1 MPDFD
6 LPGRRPGTPGRR
18 PGTAGTSRTR
28 QLARTAP
35 WAASAYLAAVQSG
48 AYALRP
54 LPEADREELL
64 RAHSTNVDNLR
75 ARRWHTLLT
84 SAFFVERPID
94 PAYAALLLTVLGGA
108 ETVWGS
114 RRTAAV
120 FAFGHVGAS
129 LLVYGGLRATHA
141 SKETG
146 SAVDVGASYGL
157 NAVLGAAAVSLP
169 HRAARAAA
177 TAGVL
182 GLVVR
187 PLVREGRTF
196 TDVGHLAA
204 LLLGLG
210 AGHRGAFTRG

>member
-1 MPDFD
+1 MPILD
-6 LPGRRPGTPGRR
+6 LPGRRPGAPGGR
-18 PGTAGTSRTR
+18 PGA
-28 QLARTAP
+28 QPLALALARRAP
-35 WAASAYLAAVQSG
+35 WAASAYVAAVQSG

-54 LPEADREELL
+54 LPEADREAVL

-75 ARRWHTLLT
+75 DGRWHTLLT
-84 SAFFVERPID
+84 SAFLVEEPLD
-94 PAYAALLLTVLGGA
+94 PAYGAMLLGILGGA

-120 FAFGHVGAS
+120 FAFGHLGAS
-129 LLVYGGLRATHA
+129 LLVYGGLRATDA
-141 SKETG
+141 SKETR

-157 NAVLGAAAVSLP
+157 NAVLGAAAASLP
-169 HRAARAAA
+169 HRAARAVAA
-177 TAGVL
+177 AGVL

-196 TDVGHLAA
+196 TDAGHLAA

-210 AGHRGAFTRG
+210 AGHKGAFTRG

>member
-1 MPDFD
+1 MPTFD
-6 LPGRRPGTPGRR
+6 LSGRLRK
-18 PGTAGTSRTR
+18 
-28 QLARTAP
+28 AP
-35 WAASAYLAAVQSG
+35 WAAPAYVAAVQSG

-54 LPEADREELL
+54 MPEADREALL
-64 RAHSTNVDNLR
+64 RAHSTNADNLR
-75 ARRWHTLLT
+75 AGRWHTLLT
-84 SAFFVERPID
+84 SAFFVERPLD
-94 PAYAALLLTVLGGA
+94 PAYGAILLAVLSGA
-108 ETVWGS
+108 ETVWGP
-114 RRTAAV
+114 RRTASV

-129 LLVYGGLRATHA
+129 LLVYGGLRAA
-141 SKETG
+141 GAPKETA

-169 HRAARAAA
+169 HRAARAVAA
-177 TAGVL
+177 AGVL

-196 TDVGHLAA
+196 TDAGHLAA